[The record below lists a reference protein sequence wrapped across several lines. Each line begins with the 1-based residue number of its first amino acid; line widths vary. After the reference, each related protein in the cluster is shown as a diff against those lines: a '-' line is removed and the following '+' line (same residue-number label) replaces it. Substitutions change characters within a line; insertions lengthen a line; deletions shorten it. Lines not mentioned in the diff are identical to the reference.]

1 MLNQP
6 PKLSKKERKR
16 LEEEYKEIQKN
27 SKFELWDNDLSV
39 SSWDYVNYIIKY
51 KSKD

>member
-16 LEEEYKEIQKN
+16 LKEEYKEIQKN
-27 SKFELWDNDLSV
+27 LKFELWDNDLSV
-39 SSWDYVNYIIKY
+39 SSLDYVNFIIKY
-51 KSKD
+51 KTKD